1 MASAAE
7 TYNGVSQQ
15 PLLEKFAVSST
26 AHKDQIVAEAALQKS
41 WKSANKGYSVFSE
54 LKADNDQGSAV
65 LTATGGAWRT
75 ADVHG
80 MAAHLDVFSSPV
92 YGLEIDVPNAFD
104 TFDTEKGEPR
114 AEYTPPRIEAEAP
127 YAAPT
132 SF

>member
-15 PLLEKFAVSST
+15 PLLEKLAVSRT

-41 WKSANKGYSVFSE
+41 WKSANKGYSVGYGVFSE

-65 LTATGGAWRT
+65 LTATGGAGRT

-92 YGLEIDVPNAFD
+92 FGLVFDVPNALQHM
-104 TFDTEKGEPR
+104 
-114 AEYTPPRIEAEAP
+114 
-127 YAAPT
+127 
-132 SF
+132 